1 MLQIA
6 HGDANIWHSL
16 VAFSSF
22 HEQFL
27 SPMEDNDMNCFALSQ
42 YNKSLKGI
50 STLQSTRST
59 AHAHIVSCILYI
71 CIEVSTLTLLHEPQ
85 LTGLDPSRES
95 RWLN

>member
-22 HEQFL
+22 HEQFIT
-27 SPMEDNDMNCFALSQ
+27 PTEDNDVNCFALSQ

-50 STLQSTRST
+50 SALQSTRSS
-59 AHAHIVSCILYI
+59 AYAHIVSCILYI
-71 CIEVSTLTLLHEPQ
+71 CIEVSALTFSLEPE
-85 LTGLDPSRES
+85 LTISDPSR
-95 RWLN
+95 